1 MGKNVTFGL
10 GQAVGL
16 ASRLLTITR
25 MYRAGDDSAPAAE
38 VTATLAGSDESS
50 TQTLPDNTIWQATL
64 VDTKSTGE
72 ESDPDILNFHTGEL
86 QFPGPKTGDRLCI
99 LSMEDLSSS
108 SSSSSSSVSTSSI
121 STSSNSSS
129 NSSSSNSSSSISTSS
144 HSSSS
149 ISTSSNSSSSS
160 SSQSSEGT

>member
-38 VTATLAGSDESS
+38 VTATLAGSAESS
-50 TQTLPDNTIWQATL
+50 VQTLPDNTIWQATL

>member
-129 NSSSSNSSSSISTSS
+129 SISTSS